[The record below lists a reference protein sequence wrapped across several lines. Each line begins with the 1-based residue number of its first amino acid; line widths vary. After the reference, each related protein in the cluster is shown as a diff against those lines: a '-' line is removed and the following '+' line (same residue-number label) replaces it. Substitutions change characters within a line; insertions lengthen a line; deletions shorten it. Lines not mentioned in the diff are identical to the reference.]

1 VTAGRYGQSNEATT
15 SAQWL
20 GSWWPR
26 LVSSH
31 AMSSR
36 SRVPAGSILRRLQ
49 EDRPLAAVELRPPRT
64 GLSRAETME
73 VWIDMYH
80 SIQRLAR
87 KDTILFLTDNAVG
100 LSEEENLAHLT
111 ANLAG
116 DVDPARIVPFLTSKH
131 SIEYCLMHAARAA
144 SHGFE
149 ALTVL
154 GGDHTAGPPRCV
166 PHARELRQL
175 IRARVPRLVLGGWA
189 NPHRPAAEQVDYLMD
204 DRFQAEFYLTQVVSH
219 HSIGAVERFVKEA
232 SRRGV
237 PYPGVFG
244 VFLYRSANPAT
255 LEKLA
260 DFFPVPAA
268 ELTREF
274 GAGRSAEEICA
285 QTVRMLREA
294 GADKVYLSNLGFQGV
309 DARYRRIIELL

>member
-1 VTAGRYGQSNEATT
+1 MAITTRT
-15 SAQWL
+15 SASSLLQ
-20 GSWWPR
+20 R
-26 LVSSH
+26 L
-31 AMSSR
+31 R
-36 SRVPAGSILRRLQ
+36 
-49 EDRPLAAVELRPPRT
+49 EDRPLAAVELRPPRI
-64 GLSRAETME
+64 GLSRADTME

-80 SIQRLAR
+80 SIQRMAR
-87 KDTILFLTDNAVG
+87 RDTVIFLTDNAVG

-116 DVDPARIVPFLTSKH
+116 DVDPSRIVPFLTSKH
-131 SIEYCLMHAARAA
+131 SVQYCLMHAARAA

-166 PHARELRQL
+166 PHARELRSL
-175 IRARVPRLVLGGWA
+175 IRKRVPGLDLGGWA
-189 NPHRPAAEQVDYLMD
+189 NPHRAATEQVDFLLD
-204 DRFQAEFYLTQVVSH
+204 ERFEAEFYLTQVVSH
-219 HSIGAVERFVKEA
+219 HSVRAVERFLKQA
-232 SRRGV
+232 RLRGV

-255 LEKLA
+255 LAKLA

-274 GAGRSAEEICA
+274 EAGLTPEEVCA
-285 QTVRMLREA
+285 KTVRTLREA
-294 GADKVYLSNLGFQGV
+294 GADKVYLSNLGFQQV
-309 DARYRRIIELL
+309 ETRYRRIVDLL